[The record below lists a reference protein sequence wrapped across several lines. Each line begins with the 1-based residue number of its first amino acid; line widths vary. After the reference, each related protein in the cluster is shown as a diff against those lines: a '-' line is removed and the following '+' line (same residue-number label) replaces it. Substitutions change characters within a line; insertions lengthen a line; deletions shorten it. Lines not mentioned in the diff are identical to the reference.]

1 MFTIIEIHNTNIY
14 LEIRI
19 DTVENHQY
27 ENSPDKVEDTTT
39 IIDAREAREAHAMR
53 QSEVRD
59 QFQKEKKQEYR
70 DKKQAKIMYVN

>member
-1 MFTIIEIHNTNIY
+1 MFSIIKIHNTNIY

-19 DTVENHQY
+19 DTVENHQH
-27 ENSPDKVEDTTT
+27 ENSPDKEEDTTT
-39 IIDAREAREAHAMR
+39 IIDAREARAMR

-70 DKKQAKIMYVN
+70 DKKQAKIMYVD